1 MLMTAADIE
10 LSFVLFDNDYQI
22 QIHDAWPPVGRQG
35 GRAPA
40 FSREPALWSPPGGK
54 MRERPSLAGR
64 RNHRMRRLLGT
75 LLGLALLV
83 GGPASSAEPTPAP
96 SWPAAGAP
104 LTVQSLTLPKGF
116 RKKRIY
122 LDPGH
127 GFRGNTGNVSV
138 TCENESDFTL
148 RVAEELARRLEA
160 TGRFQVRLSRK
171 AGQDVSYPARVAEA
185 ERWRADAFVSLHS
198 DARGEATWWE
208 PAPGLSC
215 LRQDAT
221 PGYSV
226 LWADDTAE
234 PLKTRRV
241 TLARALSR
249 RIAEAGFLAYNG
261 VDYVGLYDG
270 DTEQPGVFVSRHEPG
285 RRIHVLRRPR
295 IPSIIIE
302 THHALDY
309 EEAQR
314 WKEERTLEAF
324 SAAVAQGLVDGL
336 TALPAPSR
344 ADPPASAAP
353 SSP

>member
-1 MLMTAADIE
+1 
-10 LSFVLFDNDYQI
+10 
-22 QIHDAWPPVGRQG
+22 
-35 GRAPA
+35 
-40 FSREPALWSPPGGK
+40 
-54 MRERPSLAGR
+54 
-64 RNHRMRRLLGT
+64 MRRILGT
-75 LLGLALLV
+75 LLGLALLSS
-83 GGPASSAEPTPAP
+83 PASGTEQTAPP

-104 LTVQSLTLPKGF
+104 LTTQPLTLPKGY

-127 GFRGNTGNVSV
+127 GFRGNTGNSSV
-138 TCENESDFTL
+138 TCESEADFTL

-185 ERWRADAFVSLHS
+185 ERWGADAFVSLHS

-208 PAPGLSC
+208 PAPGRSC

-249 RIAEAGFLAYNG
+249 RMAEAGFLPYDG

-270 DTEQPGVFVSRHEPG
+270 DAQPGVFVSRHAPG

-295 IPSIIIE
+295 IPSVIIE

-309 EEAQR
+309 EEAER
-314 WKEERTLEAF
+314 WKEARTLEAF

-336 TALPAPSR
+336 SGPEAPARSTSG
-344 ADPPASAAP
+344 AGMAAQK
-353 SSP
+353 